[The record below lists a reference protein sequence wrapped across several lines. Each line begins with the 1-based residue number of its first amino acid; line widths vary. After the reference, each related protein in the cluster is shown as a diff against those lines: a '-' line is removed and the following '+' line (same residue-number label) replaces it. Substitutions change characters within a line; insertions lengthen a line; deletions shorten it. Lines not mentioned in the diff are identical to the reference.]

1 MPVNRDTVVDWM
13 RRFATEMSEHREEL
27 VKLDTAIGDGDH
39 GTNMDRG
46 MKKAVEKLGEDEL
59 LAVFAHLVG
68 EALHPIEDVVAVDRH
83 RQTPQRSPGVLTGAS
98 Q

>member
-46 MKKAVEKLGEDEL
+46 MKKAVDSRARPPGLSAKRPLRYSSY
-59 LAVFAHLVG
+59 ASAS
-68 EALHPIEDVVAVDRH
+68 
-83 RQTPQRSPGVLTGAS
+83 TCRSRL
-98 Q
+98 